1 MNLPLRLPLGI
12 AFFCMG
18 IFSQANAQSA
28 SDIYRMNDIN
38 RRADQQWKRQN
49 DATMQQLRQ
58 QQNRDYERQLR
69 QQREY
74 QLELPGNR
82 RY

>member
-1 MNLPLRLPLGI
+1 
-12 AFFCMG
+12 
-18 IFSQANAQSA
+18 
-28 SDIYRMNDIN
+28 MNDIN

-49 DATMQQLRQ
+49 DAFMQQLRQ
-58 QQNRDYERQLR
+58 QRNRDYERQLR

-74 QLELPGNR
+74 QLELPGNS